1 MSAKEKGVLFGG
13 RALTK
18 LIQEN
23 PTHGALLQKI
33 ITAVNTLAENTTSS
47 AVGRSTAPPPINA
60 LNVKV
65 SGEYAHVT
73 ITHTGSVQQGV
84 HYFVEAANNPQ
95 FNGAHPIHFGT
106 SRTRDPIHLA
116 ANDDSGNPQKW
127 YLRGYAQYPGS
138 DPSTPVNHGGTE
150 PTAITTTGTTSL
162 SWQTSTG
169 SGTASNSGQQAA
181 WGFGKIA
188 RRQKS

>member
-1 MSAKEKGVLFGG
+1 MSAKEKGVLSGG

-65 SGEYAHVT
+65 AGEYAHVT
-73 ITHTGSVQQGV
+73 ITHTGNIQQGV

-116 ANDDSGNPQKW
+116 ALDDSGAAQKW

-138 DPSTPVNHGGTE
+138 DPSAPVAYGGTS
-150 PTAITTTGTTSL
+150 PTAITPTGTTQL
-162 SWQTSTG
+162 TWQPSTG

-188 RRQKS
+188 RREKS

>member
-1 MSAKEKGVLFGG
+1 MSAGAKGTLSGG

-18 LIQEN
+18 WVQDN
-23 PTHGALLQKI
+23 PTQGSLLQKI
-33 ITAVNTLAENTTSS
+33 ITSINALADNTASS
-47 AVGRSTAPPPINA
+47 AVGRSMPPPPINA

-65 SGEYAHVT
+65 AGEFAHVT
-73 ITHTGSVQQGV
+73 ITHTGDIQQGI

-116 ANDDSGNPQKW
+116 ANDDSGAPQKW

-138 DPSTPVNHGGTE
+138 DPSRPVAYGGAS
-150 PTAITTTGTTSL
+150 PSPITTTGTTRL
-162 SWQTSTG
+162 TWQNSTG
-169 SGTASNSGQQAA
+169 SGTASNNGQQAA
-181 WGFGKIA
+181 WGFGKVQ

>member
-1 MSAKEKGVLFGG
+1 MSTSAKGTLSGG

-65 SGEYAHVT
+65 AGEYAHVT
-73 ITHTGSVQQGV
+73 ITHTGNIQQGV

-116 ANDDSGNPQKW
+116 ALDDSGAAQKW

-138 DPSTPVNHGGTE
+138 DPSAPVAYGGTS
-150 PTAITTTGTTSL
+150 PTAITPTGTTQL
-162 SWQTSTG
+162 TWQPSTG

-181 WGFGKIA
+181 WGFGRIQ

>member
-1 MSAKEKGVLFGG
+1 MSTRAKGVLAGG

-18 LIQEN
+18 WVQDN
-23 PTHGALLQKI
+23 PTQGALIQKI
-33 ITAVNTLAENTTSS
+33 ITGINALASNTASS

-73 ITHTGSVQQGV
+73 IDHSGDIQQGV
-84 HYFVEAANNPQ
+84 HYFVEAANNAN
-95 FNGAHPIHFGT
+95 FIGAHPIHFGT
-106 SRTRDPIHLA
+106 SRTRDPIHLSA
-116 ANDDSGNPQKW
+116 LDNDGNPQKW

-138 DPSTPVNHGGTE
+138 DPSKPVPYGGSN
-150 PTAITTTGTTSL
+150 PTAITTTGTTRL
-162 SWQTSTG
+162 SWQPSTG
-169 SGTASNSGQQAA
+169 SGTASNSGQQVG

-188 RRQKS
+188 RRQKA

>member
-1 MSAKEKGVLFGG
+1 MSTSTKGTLSGG
-13 RALTK
+13 RALT
-18 LIQEN
+18 QWVQNN
-23 PTHGALLQKI
+23 PTQGSLLQKI
-33 ITAVNTLAENTTSS
+33 ITAVNTLADNTTSS
-47 AVGRSTAPPPINA
+47 AVGRSAPPPPINA

-65 SGEYAHVT
+65 AGEYAHVT
-73 ITHTGSVQQGV
+73 ITHTGNIQQGV

-116 ANDDSGNPQKW
+116 ANDDAGNPQKW

-138 DPSTPVNHGGTE
+138 DPSAPVAYGGTS
-150 PTAITTTGTTSL
+150 PTAITPTGTTQL
-162 SWQTSTG
+162 TWQPSTG

-181 WGFGKIA
+181 WGFGRIQ

>member
-1 MSAKEKGVLFGG
+1 MSAKEKGVLSGG

>member
-1 MSAKEKGVLFGG
+1 MSTSTKGTLSGG

-65 SGEYAHVT
+65 AGEYAHVT
-73 ITHTGSVQQGV
+73 ITHTGNIQQGV
-84 HYFVEAANNPQ
+84 HYFVEAANNAN
-95 FNGAHPIHFGT
+95 FIGAHPIHFGT

-116 ANDDSGNPQKW
+116 ANDDSGTPQKW

-150 PTAITTTGTTSL
+150 PTAITTTGTTQL
-162 SWQTSTG
+162 TWQPSTG

>member
-1 MSAKEKGVLFGG
+1 MSTSAKGTLSGG

-18 LIQEN
+18 WMQDN
-23 PTHGALLQKI
+23 PTQGSLLQKI
-33 ITAVNTLAENTTSS
+33 ITAVNTLGDNTASS
-47 AVGRSTAPPPINA
+47 AVGRSAPPPPINA

-65 SGEYAHVT
+65 AGEYAHVT
-73 ITHTGSVQQGV
+73 ITHTGNIQQGV

-116 ANDDSGNPQKW
+116 AKDDSGTAQKW

-150 PTAITTTGTTSL
+150 PTAITTTGATNL

-181 WGFGKIA
+181 WGFGRIQ